1 MAAPRW
7 ERVRLPFHCS
17 CVGGGPQGGGVD
29 ADLLALLERERLP
42 ATLFVNGRWV
52 DANSRITAQLS
63 GDPLV
68 ELANHGSLH
77 IPSR

>member
-1 MAAPRW
+1 M
-7 ERVRLPFHCS
+7 
-17 CVGGGPQGGGVD
+17 
-29 ADLLALLERERLP
+29 
-42 ATLFVNGRWV
+42 NGRWV

-77 IPSR
+77 IPMSVTGKLLVASTFWQ